1 MKQINNEKA
10 YQSNIF
16 NACFFGSFM
25 KNYKPLSI
33 LYLAFL
39 LLAISNSAF
48 AIDLRTYVPH
58 TPGNQWS
65 WVSNNYG
72 TKTVTVGS
80 PVTLP
85 SGVVAIPSTIIDSSR
100 NGSAISYSTIDA
112 NGLRKWQEYMSDVY
126 IPNYGYTSGK
136 IVYSPGLV
144 IAPANVSI
152 GSTYTSNGKAT
163 LTYTNISSFV
173 LNYASST
180 KVVGFETV
188 SNNSGTQSWSA
199 LKIINSVT
207 FSGTVNGQFYTQSA
221 VATSWLVD
229 GLGNIKS
236 YQPNDSQVM
245 ETWKLTDTNVTPV
258 PIITS
263 ISPTSGTTLGDTAI
277 TITGTNLTGAT
288 SVKVNGVAATSVV
301 VVSAT
306 SITAKTP
313 AGTAGAKS
321 LTVTTAGGTA
331 TKASAFTYVVPAPTI
346 TSIAPTSGTTLGGT
360 AFTIKGTNLT
370 GATIVKVNGVAA
382 TSVVVVSATS
392 ITARTP
398 AGTAGAK
405 SVAVTTAGG
414 TATKASAFTYVVPAP
429 TITSIAPTSGTT
441 LGGTAFTITGT
452 NLTGATSVKVNGVA
466 ATSVVVVSATS
477 ITAKTPAGTA
487 GAKSLTVTTAG
498 GTATKASAFTYIAPP
513 AITSIAPV
521 LGTIDGGTT
530 LRITGTNFSGATRVK
545 VGTREAINFTVISST
560 QLQCDSPV
568 GNSGVTS
575 ITVTTPIG
583 DGTKANAFTY
593 VVLVPRIKSIVP
605 NTGTTLGDTSV
616 IINGDNLSHATSVM
630 FGSALATNVHFVTGV
645 DGKIAIS
652 ANTPVQGFGLKNVVV
667 STAGGTATKTS
678 AFTYLAVAPTGV
690 TASTNLC
697 TTINV
702 AWDSYVGATGY
713 QVFRD
718 SNLIETVGLVTTFSD
733 WYGGGQYSIKAL
745 GAFGISLESASVYGS
760 LQTGPI
766 CDGDWP
772 PHLGFTGDD
781 GNPIDPAPMGVQLY
795 LQTVQQLPDVVF
807 VKCSDTEIAPENMKI
822 TNALV
827 PTTNDPSLII
837 SDQVQTPQIAPANT
851 IEIVG
856 TLLNPES
863 AAATPPTIKNLPE
876 ISLAKESGPTR
887 IRPIDLDQDGQA
899 DICQLRGGDFDL
911 NGLIDDRDMSIL
923 LHMIGT
929 EPLHGIGDLDG
940 NGLIDSADMSLLL
953 LKM

>member
-1 MKQINNEKA
+1 MDQATTISKETCVPA
-10 YQSNIF
+10 TAVAATSNFLHARKIGNVLCALRPNKYMGTRVLRIDALLQTVVVCAF
-16 NACFFGSFM
+16 AAFGISSTATADT
-25 KNYKPLSI
+25 PGSV
-33 LYLAFL
+33 LAWG
-39 LLAISNSAF
+39 AGISNTGTFPEYGQSIIPAVAQSGVSAIACGMCQTIILKEGKVYAWGENSSGECLGTDAVGGIISSSPTGAPVQIMGQVLAGVT
-48 AIDLRTYVPH
+48 AIASGMSHTIALKNGEVLAWGNDDWDQCVIPDAAKSGVTAIAGGHGHCVALKDGSVLAWGENDDNQCDIPGVASFGVSAIASGYYHTIALKDGAVLAWGRDTYGQCTIPVAANSGVTSIAGGAMHTIALKNGAVLAWGAGTTNTGEGNCGQSIVPTAANSGVTAIAGGSYH
-58 TPGNQWS
+58 TLALKNGAVIAWGAGKINT
-65 WVSNNYG
+65 G
-72 TKTVTVGS
+72 
-80 PVTLP
+80 TLP
-85 SGVVAIPSTIIDSSR
+85 DVGQSIIPTAANSGVTAIAGGSMHTI
-100 NGSAISYSTIDA
+100 
-112 NGLRKWQEYMSDVY
+112 
-126 IPNYGYTSGK
+126 
-136 IVYSPGLV
+136 
-144 IAPANVSI
+144 
-152 GSTYTSNGKAT
+152 
-163 LTYTNISSFV
+163 
-173 LNYASST
+173 
-180 KVVGFETV
+180 
-188 SNNSGTQSWSA
+188 A
-199 LKIINSVT
+199 LKSLISLPTIT
-207 FSGTVNGQFYTQSA
+207 TV
-221 VATSWLVD
+221 
-229 GLGNIKS
+229 
-236 YQPNDSQVM
+236 
-245 ETWKLTDTNVTPV
+245 
-258 PIITS
+258 
-263 ISPTSGTTLGDTAI
+263 SPTSGPLA
-277 TITGTNLTGAT
+277 
-288 SVKVNGVAATSVV
+288 
-301 VVSAT
+301 
-306 SITAKTP
+306 
-313 AGTAGAKS
+313 AGTS
-321 LTVTTAGGTA
+321 
-331 TKASAFTYVVPAPTI
+331 
-346 TSIAPTSGTTLGGT
+346 
-360 AFTIKGTNLT
+360 
-370 GATIVKVNGVAA
+370 
-382 TSVVVVSATS
+382 
-392 ITARTP
+392 
-398 AGTAGAK
+398 
-405 SVAVTTAGG
+405 
-414 TATKASAFTYVVPAP
+414 
-429 TITSIAPTSGTT
+429 
-441 LGGTAFTITGT
+441 FTITGT

>member
-277 TITGTNLTGAT
+277 
-288 SVKVNGVAATSVV
+288 
-301 VVSAT
+301 
-306 SITAKTP
+306 
-313 AGTAGAKS
+313 
-321 LTVTTAGGTA
+321 
-331 TKASAFTYVVPAPTI
+331 
-346 TSIAPTSGTTLGGT
+346 
-360 AFTIKGTNLT
+360 
-370 GATIVKVNGVAA
+370 
-382 TSVVVVSATS
+382 
-392 ITARTP
+392 
-398 AGTAGAK
+398 
-405 SVAVTTAGG
+405 
-414 TATKASAFTYVVPAP
+414 
-429 TITSIAPTSGTT
+429 
-441 LGGTAFTITGT
+441 TITGT